1 MAIRLLVALIALG
14 LLHWQPRLAHWR
26 NDAGFRHWVAQ
37 LNDTSGNGRVVL
49 ALLLPLVLCALA
61 IWLLHLLPLADLLQL
76 LFALAVLLFCFG
88 LHAFEADL
96 EAILAAPDGASREA
110 AAQALGED
118 GEQVPWRAAELGQ
131 ATVYAALRRRF
142 AVLFWFFLFGPLGAL
157 LYRLTRALGHD
168 DTLRLDGEARTTSH
182 HLANALDWLPAQLL
196 VFTLALV
203 GHWDAV
209 IGAWRHWHQQALPN
223 GWYREGPGFLGA
235 AARADIQVDIEGGE
249 GYAEERSDPLL
260 ELRRLR
266 GALLRALLAWLS
278 MVALIV
284 IGGWL
289 R

>member
-26 NDAGFRHWVAQ
+26 NDAGFRRWVAQ
-37 LNDTSGNGRVVL
+37 LSDTTGTGRVVL

-61 IWLLHLLPLADLLQL
+61 IWLLHFLPLADLLRL
-76 LFALAVLLFCFG
+76 AFALAVLLFCFG
-88 LHAFEADL
+88 PHAFEADL
-96 EAILAAPDGASREA
+96 ETILAAPDGASREA

-118 GEQVPWRAAELGQ
+118 GEHVPWRASEVGEAI
-131 ATVYAALRRRF
+131 VYAALRRRF
-142 AVLFWFFLFGPLGAL
+142 GVLFWFFLLGPLGAL
-157 LYRLTRALGHD
+157 LYRLARALGHD
-168 DTLRLDGEARTTSH
+168 DSLRLDGEARTGAR

-209 IGAWRHWHQQALPN
+209 IGAWRRWHQQTLPN

-266 GALLRALLAWLS
+266 SALLRALLAWLTV
-278 MVALIV
+278 VALIV
-284 IGGWL
+284 IGGWV

>member
-1 MAIRLLVALIALG
+1 MALRLLAALIALG

-26 NDAGFRHWVAQ
+26 NDGGFRRWVAQ
-37 LNDTSGNGRVVL
+37 LNDTAGAGRVVL
-49 ALLLPLVLCALA
+49 ALLLPLLLCALA
-61 IWLLHLLPLADLLQL
+61 TWLLRHMPLADLLQL

-88 LHAFEADL
+88 PHAFEADL
-96 EAILAAPDGASREA
+96 EAILAAKDDASREA

-118 GEQVPWRAAELGQ
+118 GEHVPWRTIEVGE

-142 AVLFWFFLFGPLGAL
+142 GVLFWFFLLGPLGAL
-157 LYRLTRALGHD
+157 LYRLARALGRD
-168 DTLRLDGEARTTSH
+168 DTLRLDAEARGTARQ
-182 HLANALDWLPAQLL
+182 LANGLDWVPAQLM

-209 IGAWRHWHQQALPN
+209 IGAWNRWHQQALPN
-223 GWYREGPGFLGA
+223 SWLNEGPGFLGA

-249 GYAEERSDPLL
+249 SYAEERSDPLL
-260 ELRRLR
+260 ELGRLR

-278 MVALIV
+278 VVALIV